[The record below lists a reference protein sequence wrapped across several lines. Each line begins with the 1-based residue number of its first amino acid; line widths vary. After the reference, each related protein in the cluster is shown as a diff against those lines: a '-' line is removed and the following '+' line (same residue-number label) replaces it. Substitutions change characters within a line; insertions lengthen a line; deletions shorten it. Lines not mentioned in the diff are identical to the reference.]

1 MVKLIEEDQVNGD
14 KLRQAREAKGWDW
27 VHVSRLC
34 SLSVAQVKALENGGT
49 DCFYSLP
56 IKNNAAR
63 KVALV
68 LGVADVLNATASQQ
82 ADDAMDLISLAPVH
96 HAEGA
101 SSGRSKPTRW
111 TYWMGY
117 STLGL
122 IFVTVVV
129 GSGLHL
135 KTSSSE
141 VGRSEVVGSLQKS
154 PNPSNSERV
163 AVAESVGSD
172 LLQNQ
177 MRTPNGPMVAQ
188 VPAKNTPFE
197 SEIVPASL
205 GMPSDPAC
213 AFEGEVSV
221 LEASNPTKSAEKVSL
236 MLHKAGK
243 LCVQDASGKV
253 WQEELKP
260 WMGRTFVGKAP
271 WKLHSPALP
280 NADVYFQ
287 GEKLKLTSASARTIA
302 LNGKEVQ

>member
-14 KLRQAREAKGWDW
+14 KLRKAREARGWDW
-27 VHVSRLC
+27 SQVARMC

-68 LGVADVLNATASQQ
+68 LGVADVLNAAASQQ
-82 ADDAMDLISLAPVH
+82 TDNVMEAISLAAVTHPEAAV
-96 HAEGA
+96 
-101 SSGRSKPTRW
+101 SGHSKLTSLP
-111 TYWMGY
+111 YWMGY

-122 IFVTVVV
+122 IFVMVVV
-129 GSGLHL
+129 GSGLQL
-135 KTSSSE
+135 KPSAPET
-141 VGRSEVVGSLQKS
+141 GRSEVVGSLHPP
-154 PNPSNSERV
+154 PNPSSSERV
-163 AVAESVGSD
+163 AVV
-172 LLQNQ
+172 
-177 MRTPNGPMVAQ
+177 
-188 VPAKNTPFE
+188 E

-205 GMPSDPAC
+205 VIPSDPSC
-213 AFEGEVSV
+213 PFEGEVSV